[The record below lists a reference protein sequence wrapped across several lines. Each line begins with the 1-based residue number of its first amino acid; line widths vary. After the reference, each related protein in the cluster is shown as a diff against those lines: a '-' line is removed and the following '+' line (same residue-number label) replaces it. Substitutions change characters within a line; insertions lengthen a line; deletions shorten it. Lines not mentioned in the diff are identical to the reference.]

1 MFEEIARGRFPGR
14 LSYLPFSNFFQRNR
28 LRAERCEVVM
38 PLKIAGT
45 ITIPGAVGSEFDHA
59 AFDAKSRRVFI
70 AHTARDCVEVIDHD
84 AGRHLATLPGF
95 PGVAGAVADDGQ
107 ILVTNRGSA
116 SVALLDAGNLKTGAI
131 FKTGA
136 RPNGA
141 VILAQSGLAI
151 AACIGDD
158 TETPTLQLFGL
169 SDNSHVSVDLP
180 GRPRWCVT
188 DATAERVFLCIR
200 EPSMVLVAHLPD
212 LSAMAHWKVPSSG
225 AHGLDIDHARGRLYV
240 ACDDSTLVE
249 MSSTSGEVTNVW
261 PIGGPPDV
269 TFFNPATG
277 LVHVA
282 IGEPGLVDS
291 IDPRNGRGTRTVT
304 GAGAHTTA
312 LVVPDQLYVI
322 SPAHGGILVL
332 SDT

>member
-1 MFEEIARGRFPGR
+1 
-14 LSYLPFSNFFQRNR
+14 
-28 LRAERCEVVM
+28 M
-38 PLKIAGT
+38 PLKTIGT
-45 ITIPGAVGSEFDHA
+45 IAIPGAADSAFDHA
-59 AFDAKSRRVFI
+59 AFDAKSRCVFI

-84 AGRHLATLPGF
+84 AGRHIATLPGF

-116 SVALLDAGNLKTGAI
+116 SVALLDASTLETRAV
-131 FKTGA
+131 FKTGP

-141 VILAQSGLAI
+141 AIVARSGLAV

-158 TETPTLQLFGL
+158 EEAPTLQRFGL
-169 SDNSHVSVDLP
+169 SDRSHMSIDLP

-188 DATAERVFLCIR
+188 DAAAERVFLCIR
-200 EPSMVLVAHLPD
+200 EPSMVLVARLHD
-212 LSAMAHWKVPSSG
+212 LGAVTHWKVPSSG
-225 AHGLDIDHARGRLYV
+225 AHGLDIDHSNGRLYV

-249 MSSTSGEVTNVW
+249 MSSTSGKVTNVW
-261 PIGGPPDV
+261 PIAGPPDV

-282 IGEPGLVDS
+282 IGEPGLVET
-291 IDPRNGRGTRTVT
+291 IDPRTGRGIRTVT
-304 GAGAHTTA
+304 GADAHTTA
-312 LVVPDQLYVI
+312 LVAPDRLYVI

>member
-1 MFEEIARGRFPGR
+1 M
-14 LSYLPFSNFFQRNR
+14 S
-28 LRAERCEVVM
+28 
-38 PLKIAGT
+38 LKTIGT
-45 ITIPGAVGSEFDHA
+45 IAIPHAPGSEFDHA
-59 AFDAKSRRVFI
+59 AFDPKSRRVFI
-70 AHTARDCVEVIDHD
+70 ARTARNCVEVIDHD

-107 ILVTNRGSA
+107 ILITNRGSA
-116 SVALLDAGNLKTGAI
+116 SIAWLDAGSLETGGTYKTG
-131 FKTGA
+131 G

-141 VILAQSGLAI
+141 VIVARAGLGI
-151 AACIGDD
+151 AACIGDEK
-158 TETPTLQLFGL
+158 ETPTMQLFGL
-169 SDNSHVSVDLP
+169 KDHTHVSIDLP

-188 DATAERVFLCIR
+188 DATAERLFLCIR
-200 EPSMVLVAHLPD
+200 EPSMVLVARLPD
-212 LSAMAHWKVPSSG
+212 LGAVTHWKIPSSG
-225 AHGLDIDHARGRLYV
+225 AHGLDIDHSRGRLYV

-249 MSSTSGEVTNVW
+249 ISSTSGDVTNVW

-291 IDPRNGRGTRTVT
+291 IDPRNGDGTRSGRATRIMT

-312 LVVPDQLYVI
+312 LVAPNQLYVI
-322 SPAHGGILVL
+322 SPAHGGVLVL
-332 SDT
+332 SDA

>member
-1 MFEEIARGRFPGR
+1 
-14 LSYLPFSNFFQRNR
+14 
-28 LRAERCEVVM
+28 M
-38 PLKIAGT
+38 PLKTIGT
-45 ITIPGAVGSEFDHA
+45 IAIPGAAGSAFDHA
-59 AFDAKSRRVFI
+59 AFDATSRRVFI

-84 AGRHLATLPGF
+84 ADRHIATLPGF

-116 SVALLDAGNLKTGAI
+116 SIALLDASTLKIHAV

-141 VILAQSGLAI
+141 VIVARSSLAI

-158 TETPTLQLFGL
+158 QEAPTLQLFGL
-169 SDNSHVSVDLP
+169 SDRKHVSIDLP

-188 DATAERVFLCIR
+188 DAAAERLFLCIR
-200 EPSMVLVAHLPD
+200 EPSMVLVARPPD
-212 LSAMAHWKVPSSG
+212 LGDVTHWKVPSAG
-225 AHGLDIDHARGRLYV
+225 AHGLDIDHSRGRLYV

-249 MSSTSGEVTNVW
+249 MSSSSGEVTNVW

-291 IDPRNGRGTRTVT
+291 IDPRNGHATRTVT
-304 GAGAHTTA
+304 GAGAHTTG
-312 LVVPDQLYVI
+312 LVVPGQLYVI
-322 SPAHGGILVL
+322 SPAHRGRLVL

>member
-1 MFEEIARGRFPGR
+1 M
-14 LSYLPFSNFFQRNR
+14 Q
-28 LRAERCEVVM
+28 
-38 PLKIAGT
+38 LKTIGT
-45 ITIPGAVGSEFDHA
+45 IAIPGAAGSDFDHA
-59 AFDAKSRRVFI
+59 AFDATSRRVFI

-84 AGRHLATLPGF
+84 AGRHIATLPGF

-116 SVALLDAGNLKTGAI
+116 SVALLDAGNLKTRTM

-141 VILAQSGLAI
+141 VIVARSGLAI

-158 TETPTLQLFGL
+158 GEAPTLQLFGL
-169 SDNSHVSVDLP
+169 SDRKHVSIELP

-188 DATAERVFLCIR
+188 DASAERVFLCIR
-200 EPSMVLVAHLPD
+200 DPSMVLVVRLPD
-212 LSAMAHWKVPSSG
+212 LGAVTHWKIPSSG
-225 AHGLDIDHARGRLYV
+225 AHGLDIDHSSGRLYI

-249 MSSTSGEVTNVW
+249 MSSISGAVTNVW
-261 PIGGPPDV
+261 PIAGPPDV
-269 TFFNPATG
+269 TFFNPASG

-282 IGEPGLVDS
+282 IGEPGLVET
-291 IDPRNGRGTRTVT
+291 IDPRNGHGTRTAT

-312 LVVPDQLYVI
+312 LVAPDQLYVI

-332 SDT
+332 SDA

>member
-1 MFEEIARGRFPGR
+1 MSLKTIAT
-14 LSYLPFSNFFQRNR
+14 
-28 LRAERCEVVM
+28 
-38 PLKIAGT
+38 IA
-45 ITIPGAVGSEFDHA
+45 IPGAAGSAFDHA

-84 AGRHLATLPGF
+84 AGRHIATLPGF

-116 SVALLDAGNLKTGAI
+116 SVALLDASTLETKATYKTG
-131 FKTGA
+131 G

-141 VILAQSGLAI
+141 VIVARSGLAI

-158 TETPTLQLFGL
+158 GEVPTLHLFGL
-169 SDNSHVSVDLP
+169 KDRKHVSIDLP

-200 EPSMVLVAHLPD
+200 EPSMVLVATLPD
-212 LSAMAHWKVPSSG
+212 LGAVTHWKIPSSG
-225 AHGLDIDHARGRLYV
+225 AHGLDIDHFRGLLYV

-249 MSSTSGEVTNVW
+249 MNSTSGDVTNVW
-261 PIGGPPDV
+261 PIAGPPDV
-269 TFFNPATG
+269 TFFNRATG

-282 IGEPGLVDS
+282 IGEPGLVET
-291 IDPRNGRGTRTVT
+291 IDPLSGRNTQTVT
-304 GAGAHTTA
+304 GADAHTTA
-312 LVVPDQLYVI
+312 LVAPDRPYVI

-332 SDT
+332 SDA